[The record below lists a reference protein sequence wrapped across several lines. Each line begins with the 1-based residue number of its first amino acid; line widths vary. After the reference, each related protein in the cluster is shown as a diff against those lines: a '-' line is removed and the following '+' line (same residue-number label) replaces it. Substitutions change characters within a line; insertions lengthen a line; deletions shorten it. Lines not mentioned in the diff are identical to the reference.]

1 MAEQDDSRPLEDD
14 APSPES
20 QADEIYFV
28 EQSSPPGD
36 GDSAAT
42 RPGELSG
49 EELNPYAPPV
59 EAGVSSAG
67 ELLAAKTAVALPQ
80 PNLLVALLLVVLL
93 IVMQI
98 VFVVAGAKVLS
109 AVGGGSLSLADLSVQ
124 LVPVATFAT
133 VATGLLV
140 ALVMFRE
147 RIARKLALRG
157 CTPLQWFLLLLL
169 LAPQSMLAGEI
180 ANWAMELMRLL
191 DQPWL
196 DRLND
201 MGWIAEFSR
210 LPWPLVFVAACLFPG
225 VGEEIFFRGVLS
237 RGLVARHGIV
247 AGALITSVMFGVIHV
262 APAQVAGTIMIGLM
276 LQMVFMTT
284 RSLTAAIALHT
295 VNNAMAFLMVQHGEL
310 LPISGYTV
318 EVPGEVSHVPATI
331 LLAALVMTALVLA
344 LFYQTRTRWITADG
358 GEWRPGFFAT
368 EMPPAD
374 LQARPV
380 CGTPHPL
387 LLAGALLATV
397 ALVAAVW
404 LSLSA

>member
-1 MAEQDDSRPLEDD
+1 MAEHDDSRSPEDD
-14 APSPES
+14 VPSPEQ
-20 QADEIYFV
+20 QADGIYFV
-28 EQSSPPGD
+28 EKSS
-36 GDSAAT
+36 
-42 RPGELSG
+42 PGELPG
-49 EELNPYAPPV
+49 EELNPYAPPA
-59 EAGVSSAG
+59 EADVVSAG
-67 ELLAAKTAVALPQ
+67 ESLVAKTTVALPQ
-80 PNLLVALLLVVLL
+80 PNLLVVLLLVILL
-93 IVMQI
+93 IVMQFG
-98 VFVVAGAKVLS
+98 FVIAGAMVLM
-109 AVGGGSLSLADLSVQ
+109 AVRGGPVDQAELSIQ
-124 LVPVATFAT
+124 LVPVATFST

-147 RIARKLALRG
+147 HIARKLALRG
-157 CTPLQWFLLLLL
+157 CSPLQWFLLLLL
-169 LAPQSMLAGEI
+169 LVPQSIVAGEI
-180 ANWAMELMRLL
+180 ANWAMELLRYL

-201 MGWIAEFSR
+201 IGWIAQFSQQ
-210 LPWPLVFVAACLFPG
+210 PWPVVFVAACLFPG

-237 RGLVARHGIV
+237 RGLVARHGVV
-247 AGALITSVMFGVIHV
+247 AGALIASVLFGVVHM

-284 RSLTAAIALHT
+284 RSLTATMALHT
-295 VNNAMAFLMVQHGEL
+295 ANNTLAFAMVQHGEL

-380 CGTPHPL
+380 CNAPHPL
-387 LLAGALLATV
+387 LLAGALLSTL
-397 ALVAAVW
+397 ALAAAVW
-404 LSLSA
+404 LSIAA